1 MTAEAAP
8 GFTGV
13 FPLAILICFQLLGEG
28 FVRVTGLPVSGAV
41 VGAVFLLLA
50 LVAVPSLHDRIASS
64 CHRLINHMLLLF
76 VPVSVGLME
85 HGEAL
90 RSQLGI
96 LVAVAS
102 VSTWVTA
109 LATASVFQW
118 VDRWGLRSKRR
129 RR

>member
-1 MTAEAAP
+1 MT
-8 GFTGV
+8 GL
-13 FPLAILICFQLLGEG
+13 FPLVILICFQFLGEG
-28 FVRVTGLPVSGAV
+28 FVRATGLPISGAV

-50 LVAVPSLHDRIASS
+50 LVAVPALYDRIASS
-64 CHRLINHMLLLF
+64 CHRLINSMLLLF